1 LTQRKKSGKIFSR
14 ERKREKMYALR
25 FDGFIQSGRYTFE
38 DAKATW
44 KVDSR
49 NTNLYEYD
57 CSVVEVDEDGKSV
70 RTVSFEELK

>member
-1 LTQRKKSGKIFSR
+1 MEKKF
-14 ERKREKMYALR
+14 ALR
-25 FDGFIQSGRYTFE
+25 YDGFIQSGRYTFE

-57 CSVVEVDEDGKSV
+57 CSVVEVDENGKSV
-70 RTVSFEELK
+70 RVVDFAELGG